1 MENRQTAET
10 ILEWDGDQEDG
21 EGISEKWAGLWWGQ
35 SHQCGSIW
43 HLVSLP
49 RSLGQPG
56 SLLWDGLNKTFKV
69 LMPST
74 STWKKAEQITAGE
87 TQAAQHR
94 SCDATV
100 FWISPWSHGNYTSVL
115 GNGESSL
122 RVCGGA
128 SPAET
133 REGWYYRWNFH
144 SSFGG
149 GWEWGRWWRRYSE
162 SYNQEEVGLQAV
174 PAEDPDGPPP
184 VPVAG
189 GGGRPTS
196 SSLPT
201 SSMDSLTLKN
211 FVDGDF

>member
-87 TQAAQHR
+87 TQAAQHCSLWR
-94 SCDATV
+94 NSTLDFTV
-100 FWISPWSHGNYTSVL
+100 IPMETIPQFLVT
-115 GNGESSL
+115 ESLHFEFVEAL
-122 RVCGGA
+122 RLLK
-128 SPAET
+128 
-133 REGWYYRWNFH
+133 
-144 SSFGG
+144 
-149 GWEWGRWWRRYSE
+149 
-162 SYNQEEVGLQAV
+162 QEK
-174 PAEDPDGPPP
+174 DG
-184 VPVAG
+184 
-189 GGGRPTS
+189 
-196 SSLPT
+196 
-201 SSMDSLTLKN
+201 
-211 FVDGDF
+211 